1 MVYLDE
7 TKSFTPTIKKAFPG
21 DEVIVVRHA
30 VGGTPIRLWF
40 KGGKLLRG
48 RTRLGRRI
56 WKGKDHSMPRSGSG
70 DKPVRGRLFTGFYE

>member
-40 KGGKLLRG
+40 KGWKAPEGADASWTSDMERQGSLYATLRK
-48 RTRLGRRI
+48 RRQ
-56 WKGKDHSMPRSGSG
+56 
-70 DKPVRGRLFTGFYE
+70 TGAGQALHRIL